1 MHLFEFHLFISFA
14 LSLEMVLINSEM
26 AKRQS
31 GGVKPQDN

>member
-1 MHLFEFHLFISFA
+1 MHWFEFHLFISFA
-14 LSLEMVLINSEM
+14 LSLEVVLMNSEM